1 MKTGLYIHIPF
12 CASRCIYCGFY
23 STVRPDL
30 QDRYVDAL
38 CSEADL
44 LGERGLYGQ
53 AHISTIYLGGGT
65 PSQLSP
71 HNLERLFS
79 YIYNVYPVADDA
91 EVTMECNPD
100 DIRRH
105 MFDGLPVNR
114 VSMGVQTF
122 DDDRLRFLHRR
133 HTAAQAIKAVE
144 TLRDDDIDNISLD
157 LMFGFPD
164 ETAGDW
170 EADIR
175 RALALEPEH
184 LSAYGLMIEE
194 DTPLHRLWQQG
205 KVKENDE
212 ETCVDMYDRLVDRLA
227 AAGYEHYEISNFAR
241 LDNDGKPTSRF
252 RSRHNSSYWHDLPYI
267 GLGAAAHS
275 YDRLTR
281 RWNVSDIVRYMESI
295 EQGTL
300 PYGEETIDSATHYN
314 DIVTTALRTR
324 EGIDLN
330 LLDEYHR
337 NYLLSNA
344 QSYIKRHLLRQDG
357 HQLSLTRQGINISNT
372 IMSDL
377 MDV

>member
-38 CSEADL
+38 CREADL

-144 TLRDDDIDNISLD
+144 TLRGDDIDNISLD

-300 PYGEETIDSATHYN
+300 PYGEETIDSDTHYN

>member
-38 CSEADL
+38 CREADL

-144 TLRDDDIDNISLD
+144 TLRGDDIDNISLD

-194 DTPLHRLWQQG
+194 DTPLQRLWQQG

-300 PYGEETIDSATHYN
+300 PYGEETIDSDTHYN

>member
-38 CSEADL
+38 CREADL

-79 YIYNVYPVADDA
+79 YIYNVYRVADDA

-144 TLRDDDIDNISLD
+144 TLRGDDIDNISLD

-241 LDNDGKPTSRF
+241 LDNDDKPTSRF

-281 RWNVSDIVRYMESI
+281 RWNVSDIVRYMKSI

>member
-38 CSEADL
+38 CREADL

-79 YIYNVYPVADDA
+79 YIYNVYQVADDA

-133 HTAAQAIKAVE
+133 HTAAQTIKAVE
-144 TLRDDDIDNISLD
+144 TLRGDDIDNISLD